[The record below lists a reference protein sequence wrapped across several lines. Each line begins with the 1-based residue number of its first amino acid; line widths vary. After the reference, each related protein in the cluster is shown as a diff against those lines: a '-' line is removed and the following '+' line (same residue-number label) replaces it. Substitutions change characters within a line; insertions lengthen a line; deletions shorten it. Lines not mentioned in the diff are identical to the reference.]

1 MRVKFYKVDFDNPF
15 RGIKDY
21 ENTINAFCSSIEDD
35 GGKILNIDS
44 KVLNATEIA
53 VTIVYKERE
62 E

>member
-1 MRVKFYKVDFDNPF
+1 MRVKFYEVDFNNPY

-21 ENTINAFCSSIEDD
+21 ENLINAFCREVEND

-44 KVLNATEIA
+44 KALDAEVIA

-62 E
+62 A